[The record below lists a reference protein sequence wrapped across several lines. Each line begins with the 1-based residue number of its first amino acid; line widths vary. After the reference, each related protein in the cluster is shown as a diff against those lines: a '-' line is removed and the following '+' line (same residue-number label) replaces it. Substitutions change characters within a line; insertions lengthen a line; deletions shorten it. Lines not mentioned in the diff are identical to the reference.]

1 MNPTQTP
8 QTAGNRVN
16 RRRQSPARALG
27 AALGRIVGFPPDPDS
42 ACRPTPLPSLAA
54 SWPRLVIG

>member
-8 QTAGNRVN
+8 QAGNRTN

-27 AALGRIVGFPPDPDS
+27 AALGRIVSFPDPDR
-42 ACRPTPLPSLAA
+42 ARQGAPMPSLAA
-54 SWPRLVIG
+54 SWPRLVIA